1 LQQMKFLVT
10 ADIHGSLS
18 TWLTIRALMAPRDV
32 LVIAGDLFDTRYG
45 HFSHPDFDPEA
56 IRQDLSG
63 IRHKFYYVY
72 GNCDVPAFFPGY
84 DHSLLFTAENK
95 KIFLHH
101 GHHRGRIS
109 SDTDIIIQGHTHVW
123 SLEEQQGKI
132 FLNPGS
138 ITRPK
143 KGAATYGI
151 IDDRSVCIM
160 DLQTGSP
167 IASLDI

>member
-1 LQQMKFLVT
+1 MKFLVT
-10 ADIHGSLS
+10 ADIHGSIN
-18 TWLTIRALMAPRDV
+18 TWLTLKALLSSKDI

-45 HFSHPDFDPEA
+45 NFSHPDFDPQA

-63 IRHKFYYVY
+63 TRRKFYYVY

-84 DHSLLFTAENK
+84 DHSLTFTAENK

-101 GHHRGRIS
+101 GHHRGLIP

-123 SLEEQQGKI
+123 SLEKQQGRI

-138 ITRPK
+138 ISRPK

-151 IDDRSVCIM
+151 IDDTSVCIM
-160 DLQTGSP
+160 DLKTGTP